1 MKTNSIG
8 LSRLFEG
15 SPGNSDVIAH
25 LLLRREWQQR
35 AIAAGGRQRVLHKA
49 GLTGSGHILA
59 IGNLR

>member
-8 LSRLFEG
+8 HSRLFEG
-15 SPGNSDVIAH
+15 SANSNVIAH
-25 LLLRREWQQR
+25 LLLRQEWQQR
-35 AIAAGGRQRVLHKA
+35 AIVAAGRQRVLHKA